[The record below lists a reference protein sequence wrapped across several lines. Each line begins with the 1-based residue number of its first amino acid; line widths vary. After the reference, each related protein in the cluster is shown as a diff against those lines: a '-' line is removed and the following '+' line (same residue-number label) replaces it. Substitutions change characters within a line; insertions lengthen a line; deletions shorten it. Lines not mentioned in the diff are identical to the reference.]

1 MKYDLSALEIIK
13 ILGYNHPVGQKWLEK
28 IKLKNQVNLPVTY
41 CNFMEFAVDCP
52 LFHTSD
58 LWVGKMVPTVY
69 KPWMFYELIQE
80 TIDDRKGLWKSPL
93 SKYESLLYEL
103 SQLPRE
109 QWPEKLDDYL
119 LIGSDYIGGIGYFG
133 IRKEDLHQDDPPVYW
148 HLDGYDFT
156 SWKLE
161 DEKLS
166 RFLLRVLYDSLSC
179 NDYDTAEGALEK
191 MGWRYEEYFD
201 IEKED
206 WAASKA
212 VLKKQ
217 GIAFSKLKKYNSNN
231 GIKIYCCYDEEK
243 NIFYTGIIDEG
254 EILLSAINRT
264 EAERIFIDFENLE
277 DSFL

>member
-1 MKYDLSALEIIK
+1 
-13 ILGYNHPVGQKWLEK
+13 
-28 IKLKNQVNLPVTY
+28 
-41 CNFMEFAVDCP
+41 
-52 LFHTSD
+52 
-58 LWVGKMVPTVY
+58 
-69 KPWMFYELIQE
+69 
-80 TIDDRKGLWKSPL
+80 
-93 SKYESLLYEL
+93 
-103 SQLPRE
+103 
-109 QWPEKLDDYL
+109 
-119 LIGSDYIGGIGYFG
+119 
-133 IRKEDLHQDDPPVYW
+133 
-148 HLDGYDFT
+148 
-156 SWKLE
+156 
-161 DEKLS
+161 
-166 RFLLRVLYDSLSC
+166 
-179 NDYDTAEGALEK
+179 